1 MIFNGNVNLN
11 IVFNIIQ
18 SNRNVFLRFGLL
30 AFHQI
35 HDFTKKQAST
45 NFSKPNAYLYL

>member
-1 MIFNGNVNLN
+1 MILNGNVNLN
-11 IVFNIIQ
+11 IVFYIIQ

-35 HDFTKKQAST
+35 LQ
-45 NFSKPNAYLYL
+45 L